1 MNRIGGDLM
10 PAYAGEQSILGDA
23 GSVCGSLKGRL
34 ESDLAELNNR
44 VQKRSDKLTT
54 LHNEQTADE
63 EAIRCIN
70 NAIDDINGF
79 FGPKSTSGMD
89 RPYK

>member
-1 MNRIGGDLM
+1 MTRDIPSM
-10 PAYAGEQSILGDA
+10 QYTGEQAIMGDA

-44 VQKRSDKLTT
+44 VQKRSDKLTM

-70 NAIDDINGF
+70 NAIDDINNF
-79 FGPKSTSGMD
+79 FGPKVAETARD
-89 RPYK
+89 RLYK